1 MRIHALLAAALLAG
15 VVAVFAPLREHTF
28 LDYDDPVW
36 QVKLAPGFSRDGL
49 RVVCCEEIV
58 GNWIP
63 ASALSMLVSR
73 ALHGDSAPG
82 FLLGNLL
89 LHTATTLLLFGLLA
103 GATVSAWPAFFVA
116 ALFGWHPL
124 HVESVA
130 WVSQRKDVLC
140 GLFSALALALHGRAV
155 RAPSRGRRAATT
167 AAVAAALLAKP
178 TAVTLPFVL
187 VLFEWWP
194 LGRLARSPRTGRPT
208 ARALAA
214 SLREKAPMLA
224 LAAAASAVT
233 YRVQASTG
241 AVAAGDALPFP
252 VRAANAVDSLRA
264 YLVDFAW
271 PRDLAAFYPHPTAV
285 ESPAATAV
293 TALALLAWTACALR
307 LARRAPAAAVG
318 WLWFVGTLVPV
329 LGLVQVGLQARADR
343 YTYWPLVGLA
353 IGVVYPLFTLAAGRD
368 AARRAL
374 VVAALAAVAALG
386 VAARAQ
392 VHTWRDSHTLYA
404 RAQEVAPSAFASL
417 GLGRAL
423 RRAGRGEEAVAP
435 LGLAAR
441 LRPGDATPHLE
452 LAEHYAAQG
461 ALGVAVAHQSE
472 AVRLAPDDPR
482 YAVRLA
488 QLLLQSGRAAEAR
501 AHLARAGQ
509 LLAHAAGAPVALRAG
524 YEQAS
529 ARAALAEGDLPAAR
543 RHAEALLLLDPDS
556 DVARA
561 LLARLAQGAP
571 D

>member
-1 MRIHALLAAALLAG
+1 MRMHALLAAALLAG
-15 VVAVFAPLREHTF
+15 VAAVFAPLREHTF
-28 LDYDDPVW
+28 VDYDDPVW
-36 QVKLAPGFSRDGL
+36 QVKLAPGISRDGL
-49 RVVCCEEIV
+49 HAACCEEIV

-63 ASALSMLVSR
+63 ASALSMLASR

-89 LHTATTLLLFGLLA
+89 LHAATTVLLFGVLA
-103 GATVSAWPAFFVA
+103 RATTSPWPAFFVA

-140 GLFSALALALHGRAV
+140 GLFSALALALHARAV

-194 LGRLARSPRTGRPT
+194 LGRLARSPRTGLPT

-224 LAAAASAVT
+224 LAAAVSVVT
-233 YRVQASTG
+233 YRVQAATG
-241 AVAAGDALPFP
+241 AVAASDALPFS
-252 VRAANAVDSLRA
+252 VRAANAVDALRA
-264 YLVDFAW
+264 YLAGFVW
-271 PRDLAAFYPHPTAV
+271 PHGLAAFYPHPTAIA
-285 ESPAATAV
+285 SPAATAV
-293 TALALLAWTACALR
+293 TALALLAWTAVVLR
-307 LARRAPAAAVG
+307 LARRTPAAAVG

-353 IGVVYPLFTLAAGRD
+353 LGVVYPLFSWAAGH
-368 AARRAL
+368 APARRAL
-374 VVAALAAVAALG
+374 VAAGLAAVAALG

-392 VHTWRDSHTLYA
+392 VHTWRDSLTLYT

-441 LRPGDATPHLE
+441 LRPRDATPHLE
-452 LAEHYAAQG
+452 LAEHYAARAQ
-461 ALGVAVAHQSE
+461 LDVAVAHQRE
-472 AVRLAPDDPR
+472 AVQRAPDDPR
-482 YAVRLA
+482 YALRLA
-488 QLLLQSGRAAEAR
+488 QLLLQAGRAAEAR
-501 AHLARAGQ
+501 SHLARAGQ
-509 LLAHAAGAPVALRAG
+509 LIAHADSASVALRVG

-529 ARAALAEGDLPAAR
+529 ARAALAEGDVPAAR
-543 RHAEALLLLDPDS
+543 RHAEALLALDPENAL
-556 DVARA
+556 ARA
-561 LLARLAQGAP
+561 VLARPAQGVP
-571 D
+571 E